1 MSSNLVSSLASIKRD
16 IDRKKIFRSVA
27 FSLPANLPKENL
39 NKVSKDLSKKIVIEK
54 VEIEKNVEVK
64 RKEIQQ
70 YTSALRDKKR
80 MVTQLEERLEK
91 MNKKDVEGDVSK
103 SFDKI
108 MKHLPIEHIQFVEPA
123 VTIFTT
129 SIFKKNNKI
138 MGAYRI
144 WIDWAYKRH
153 SDAIRVVNIH
163 NEAGSHPHPCIGSSA
178 NLCEGNATNELKK
191 YYDSKNIYDL
201 VEALIAFLLSDNVT
215 SGYITSWNRW
225 FEQLHDVDPDTVFS
239 RRSIRPK
246 LI

>member
-1 MSSNLVSSLASIKRD
+1 MNNNLVSSLRSIKRD
-16 IDRKKIFRSVA
+16 IDRKKIFRQGS
-27 FSLPANLPKENL
+27 FLLPTNLPNENL
-39 NKVSKDLSKKIVIEK
+39 NKVSKDLSKKIIIEK
-54 VEIEKNVEVK
+54 VEVEKSIEIK
-64 RKEIQQ
+64 RREIQQ

-103 SFDKI
+103 SFDMI
-108 MKHLPIEHIQFVEPA
+108 MKHLPIEHIQFIEPA

-144 WIDWAYKRH
+144 WIDWAYKEHRH
-153 SDAIRVVNIH
+153 AIRVVNIH
-163 NEAGSHPHPCIGSSA
+163 HEAGSHPHPCIGSNAS
-178 NLCEGNATNELKK
+178 LCEGNATNELKK
-191 YYDSKNIYDL
+191 YYESKNIYDL
-201 VEALIAFLLSDNVT
+201 VEALVAFLLSDNV
-215 SGYITSWNRW
+215 SNGYISNWDRW